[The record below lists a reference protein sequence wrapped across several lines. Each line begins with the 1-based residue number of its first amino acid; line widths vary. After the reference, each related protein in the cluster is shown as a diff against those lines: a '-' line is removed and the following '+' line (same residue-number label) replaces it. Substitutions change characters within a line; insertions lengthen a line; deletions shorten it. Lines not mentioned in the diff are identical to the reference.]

1 MTRILTAFLAWSLT
15 VVAVAQPPVTLG
27 DGFDLAA
34 PSDVTIS
41 GRRGVWFPMD
51 QARAMLADVEE
62 LDLLRQQLVLTER
75 LVQEHVEL
83 ELTLGRRVDVLSE
96 AVSLA
101 DRARLEAVE
110 RAERAEGKL
119 DSVWRHPMLW
129 LAAGFIVASAAAGA
143 LFAST
148 R

>member
-75 LVQEHVEL
+75 LVQ
-83 ELTLGRRVDVLSE
+83 
-96 AVSLA
+96 
-101 DRARLEAVE
+101 
-110 RAERAEGKL
+110 
-119 DSVWRHPMLW
+119 
-129 LAAGFIVASAAAGA
+129 GFIVASAAAGA